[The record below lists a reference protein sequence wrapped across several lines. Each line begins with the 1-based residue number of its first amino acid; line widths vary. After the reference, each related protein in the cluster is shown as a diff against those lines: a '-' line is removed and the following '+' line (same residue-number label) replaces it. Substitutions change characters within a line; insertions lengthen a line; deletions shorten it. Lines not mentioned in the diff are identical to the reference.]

1 MVFACSSTPGERQ
14 GLRLIKGE
22 VDGIVERLGIP
33 AQPDRRPRY
42 FAENGYVVVTATKRR
57 MTLEQAWAEAN
68 DLLLTA
74 TCPSVGTL
82 AEAAADELSD
92 LIKAMREAGAPTPP
106 AAMARAA

>member
-1 MVFACSSTPGERQ
+1 MVFACTSGPGERE

-33 AQPDRRPRY
+33 SEPDRRPRY

-74 TCPSVGTL
+74 TNPNVSTL

-92 LIKAMREAGAPTPP
+92 LIKAMREAGTPP
-106 AAMARAA
+106 PPAMAKAA

>member
-33 AQPDRRPRY
+33 AEPDRRPRY
-42 FAENGYVVVTATKRR
+42 FAENAYVVVTATKRR

-82 AEAAADELSD
+82 ADAAADELQD
-92 LIKAMREAGAPTPP
+92 IIRAMREAGTPTPP
-106 AAMARAA
+106 AAMAKAA

>member
-57 MTLEQAWAEAN
+57 MTLEQAWREAQR
-68 DLLLTA
+68 LLLDA
-74 TCPSVGTL
+74 TNPNVGTL
-82 AEAAADELSD
+82 AEAAGDELQD
-92 LIKAMREAGAPTPP
+92 LIAAMREAGTPTPP